1 MAFIVVGLI
10 CIVLV
15 VLIFNGISK
24 MEDKAREKG
33 VFYTVVPLFTYFVA
47 PILVPILTLLL
58 AVAVVGIALGLAMM
72 H

>member
-15 VLIFNGISK
+15 VLIFKGVSK
-24 MEDKAREKG
+24 MEDKAREKD
-33 VFYTVVPLFTYFVA
+33 VYYTVVPLFTHLVA
-47 PILVPILTLLL
+47 PILIPILTLLL
-58 AVAVVGIALGLAMM
+58 AVAVIGIALGLAMM